1 MPRTLFL
8 GALTLCACVALSF
21 SSFAQTPIAPE
32 TKPQPTST
40 AQDSQKKEV
49 QVWVNTKS
57 GLYYCPNSR
66 WYGTT
71 KQGKYMSECAALKAG
86 YKSAYYLHCGSD
98 CK

>member
-1 MPRTLFL
+1 MFRTLL
-8 GALTLCACVALSF
+8 LYVLVLCECVAF
-21 SSFAQTPIAPE
+21 SSPCFAQTPIIPE
-32 TKPQPTST
+32 TKPQPTSA
-40 AQDSQKKEV
+40 AQDSQKKEI

-57 GLYYCPNSR
+57 GIYYCPNSR

-71 KQGKYMSECAALKAG
+71 KQGKYMSECEALKAG